1 MGNKA
6 DNKDNMIQTKVSDVA
21 WAKLQ
26 GIEEKFGVSTF
37 KLLQMLCD
45 CIIRFMDDETNLSE
59 DLTRIIRM
67 FDDVKGWGR
76 AACLANEDDKWVID
90 EAVYI
95 MRAKGKSGLRMC
107 KVSRQKWI
115 NTEEGRKFEGAVTYN
130 VQKIVE
136 RIIEVANPSLYRHLR
151 DVAIED
157 FGTESIIDTLHKL
170 VSLHKENP
178 DEKELRQ
185 QFEDNDWERGAKVHD
200 TLRTKRRHALS
211 RDYYEKQGRLFDND
225 ND

>member
-1 MGNKA
+1 MAKD
-6 DNKDNMIQTKVSDVA
+6 DNKENKIQTKVSSEA
-21 WAKLQ
+21 LAKLK
-26 GIEEKFGVSTF
+26 GIEEKFGISTF

-67 FDDVKGWGR
+67 FDDVKGWGQSV
-76 AACLANEDDKWVID
+76 CLASDNDEFVID
-90 EAVYI
+90 EAIYI
-95 MRAKGKSGLRMC
+95 LRAKDKSGFRMV
-107 KVSRQKWI
+107 KVARPQWI
-115 NTEEGRKFEGAVTYN
+115 KTDEGKKYEGSETYN

-136 RIIEVANPSLYRHLR
+136 RIIEVANPSLYKHLR
-151 DVAIED
+151 LIAIED
-157 FGTESIIDTLHKL
+157 FGTESIMDTLHTL

-185 QFEDNDWERGAKVHD
+185 QFEDNDWENGAKVHD
-200 TLRTKRRHALS
+200 PLRTKRRHALS

-225 ND
+225 